1 MLRIY
6 LTSVLIY
13 MIIIYCE
20 SKMFKDNIYKN
31 GWLDN
36 TEKKKNNKLGALF
49 CMSAIPII
57 RTIIVITFCVMFIYP
72 KEKVKVWIEENK
84 KGE

>member
-1 MLRIY
+1 MLKFY

-20 SKMFKDNIYKN
+20 SKMFKDDICKN
-31 GWLDN
+31 GWLN
-36 TEKKKNNKLGALF
+36 NMEKKKNNKIGTLF

-57 RTIIVITFCVMFIYP
+57 RVIIVIMFCVMFIYP
-72 KEKVKVWIEENK
+72 KEKVNAWIEENK
-84 KGE
+84 KEE